1 MSKCDGWPVFD
12 YEINALGDSSA
23 ARAIPGLTFN
33 QNGTF
38 VLPFNQTVGIRRA
51 DKRLADDWD
60 ICIASGRQAHMMRK
74 KCCRHTVKRR
84 YWETYKL
91 RIQVLHRDFDR
102 LNAINA
108 KKAHF
113 KPEFLES
120 MHLINAL
127 DLQINAIKKANV
139 SPEFLDTS
147 FQK

>member
-1 MSKCDGWPVFD
+1 MPKCDGWPVFD
-12 YEINALGDSSA
+12 YEINATA

-38 VLPFNQTVGIRRA
+38 VLPFNRTIGIRRA

-91 RIQVLHRDFDR
+91 RIQVLHRDLER

-108 KKAHF
+108 KKADF
-113 KPEFLES
+113 TPEFLES

-127 DLQINAIKKANV
+127 DLQNII
-139 SPEFLDTS
+139 LGTS
-147 FQK
+147 FQKVMARVK